1 MHIAQK
7 AQHTAFR
14 LNSFKLTSPL
24 KNQII
29 NTVMKKQTIT
39 LARTEIKDLIHLLEQ
54 ATEVAVDGDSE
65 LAEVYINLTDKLYA
79 QLSF

>member
-1 MHIAQK
+1 MK
-7 AQHTAFR
+7 
-14 LNSFKLTSPL
+14 
-24 KNQII
+24 
-29 NTVMKKQTIT
+29 KKQTIT